1 MKRLLTSS
9 KVIERLMVSSKVAKR
24 LLTSFKAAEE
34 IVGEIYDRWIDS
46 LILYK
51 WSSKRSGPD
60 NQLLV

>member
-1 MKRLLTSS
+1 ML
-9 KVIERLMVSSKVAKR
+9 SSKVAKR

-51 WSSKRSGPD
+51 WSSKRSGPG